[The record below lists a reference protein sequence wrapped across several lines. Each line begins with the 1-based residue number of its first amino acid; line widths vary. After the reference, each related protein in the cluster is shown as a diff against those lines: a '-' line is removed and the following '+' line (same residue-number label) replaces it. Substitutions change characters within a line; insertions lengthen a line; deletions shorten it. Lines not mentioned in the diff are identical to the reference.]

1 MVVKQLSTAYR
12 NILSEFV
19 TSGLKRLRLLPVS
32 GGIFSGEYGTDMPQI
47 TAEALR
53 KGFTS
58 LDATS
63 QAHVL
68 GAESLELCIFMER
81 DYDLYSEAVSEGRTG
96 IHKTRSRNF
105 VVRTPSSRNLG
116 KQRPVPRTIA
126 TGRRHVLF
134 RSRTGDDG
142 LDDGGGDANS
152 S

>member
-1 MVVKQLSTAYR
+1 M
-12 NILSEFV
+12 
-19 TSGLKRLRLLPVS
+19 GRLRLLPVS
-32 GGIFSGEYGTDMPQI
+32 GGIFSGEYGAEMPQI

-58 LDATS
+58 LDGTS

-81 DYDLYSEAVSEGRTG
+81 DYGLYSEAVSEGRTG

-116 KQRPVPRTIA
+116 KQRTAPRQVGA
-126 TGRRHVLF
+126 GRRQPLF
-134 RSRTGDDG
+134 RARPVDG
-142 LDDGGGDANS
+142 LDEG
-152 S
+152 